1 MPRFVR
7 GDEVREDSSESRV
20 IRPIDVCVGAG
31 DDLRST
37 VRLVDVAG
45 FAVIVPWDPS
55 VSMERNEDQDR
66 HTGDDLHKVGL
77 DVEDLHPSVIPQALA
92 RGVPVLVP
100 LWESCRIVSKA
111 APRASNS
118 RRKATYSCRTTD

>member
-55 VSMERNEDQDR
+55 VSMERNETRARTRTRIDIQVMICTKSGLTSR
-66 HTGDDLHKVGL
+66 ICIHRSYHKLSPEEYQFLFHCGSP
-77 DVEDLHPSVIPQALA
+77 VEL
-92 RGVPVLVP
+92 
-100 LWESCRIVSKA
+100 
-111 APRASNS
+111 
-118 RRKATYSCRTTD
+118 